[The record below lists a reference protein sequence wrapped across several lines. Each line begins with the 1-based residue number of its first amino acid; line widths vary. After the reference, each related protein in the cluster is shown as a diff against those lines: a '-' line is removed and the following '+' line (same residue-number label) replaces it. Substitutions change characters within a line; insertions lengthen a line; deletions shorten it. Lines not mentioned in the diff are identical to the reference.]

1 MDKEQLGSMWYECTE
16 PFTLAIR
23 AFGESDLDLRR
34 ELYRAVDINDEALWR
49 NMPRTFGQPVDA
61 LYTYTPPSSAPG
73 QPLGLEESKEE
84 EEEEDEELT
93 EDETLKGDGMD

>member
-23 AFGESDLDLRR
+23 AFGDADIDLKR
-34 ELYRAVDINDEALWR
+34 ELYRALAANEIALWR

-61 LYTYTPPSSAPG
+61 LYTYSPPEAPG
-73 QPLGLEESKEE
+73 APFGLQESKEE

-93 EDETLKGDGMD
+93 EDEAKQT